1 MGTDANKRKMY
12 EYINLIWKFYKDHCE
27 MELNNDAWEQI
38 NNDYKQMILNTEP
51 AYKWFVQRAGLG
63 VMEVL
68 QEENK

>member
-1 MGTDANKRKMY
+1 
-12 EYINLIWKFYKDHCE
+12 
-27 MELNNDAWEQI
+27 MELNNDSWEQI
-38 NNDYKQMILNTEP
+38 NNDYKQMILNAEP